1 MPNLVNPF
9 CRTPAPINYT
19 KTDNPIVYRVSG
31 GHVDKETLQYVP
43 EFEAVDLVEE
53 IQACKDLA
61 GVEYMKKLLATGQ
74 ALPEDFQDDGQGS
87 FDGNLIPSDVHTAKK
102 LAEKEAE
109 NIQKMAKEVGLK
121 EGFSY
126 TQQQFEDAVKEYV
139 GKLFAEAQAKA
150 QAKAQGQ
157 TQTKTEGESK

>member
-9 CRTPAPINYT
+9 CRTPAPIKYT
-19 KTDNPIVYRVSG
+19 KTDDPNVFRVSG

-102 LAEKEAE
+102 LADQEAE
-109 NIQKMAKEVGLK
+109 KIKKIAQEAGLK
-121 EGFSY
+121 EGFNY
-126 TQQQFEDAVKEYV
+126 TQEQFEEAVKEYAA
-139 GKLFAEAQAKA
+139 KMFAEAQAKA
-150 QAKAQGQ
+150 QAQ
-157 TQTKTEGESK
+157 TQTKAEGESK

>member
-9 CRTPAPINYT
+9 CRAPAPINYT
-19 KTDNPIVYRVSG
+19 KTDNPTVYRVSG

-87 FDGNLIPSDVHTAKK
+87 FDGNVVPPDVHTAKK
-102 LAEKEAE
+102 LADQEAE
-109 NIQKMAKEVGLK
+109 NLQKMAKDCGLK

-126 TQQQFEDAVKEYV
+126 TQEQFEQAIKEAVDKAV
-139 GKLFAEAQAKA
+139 AEVQAKA
-150 QAKAQGQ
+150 QIKA
-157 TQTKTEGESK
+157 EGESK

>member
-19 KTDNPIVYRVSG
+19 KTDNPNVFRVCG

-43 EFEAVDLVEE
+43 EFEEVDLVEE

-74 ALPEDFQDDGQGS
+74 ALPEDFQDDGKGS
-87 FDGNLIPSDVHTAKK
+87 FDGNLIPPDVHTAKK
-102 LAEKEAE
+102 LADQEAANLQKVAKEA
-109 NIQKMAKEVGLK
+109 GLK

-126 TQQQFEDAVKEYV
+126 TQEQFEEAIKEYA

-150 QAKAQGQ
+150 QAQAPA
-157 TQTKTEGESK
+157 KTEGESK